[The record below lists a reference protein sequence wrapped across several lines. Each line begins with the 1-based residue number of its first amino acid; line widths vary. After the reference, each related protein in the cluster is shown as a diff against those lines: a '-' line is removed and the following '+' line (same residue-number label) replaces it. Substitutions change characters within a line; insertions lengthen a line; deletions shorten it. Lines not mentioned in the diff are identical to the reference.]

1 MTRTR
6 PNESLSLNQL
16 EHLMRARRAE
26 VARLIRERDKLRKRL
41 ELVHQKIVAL
51 SGGGPGGRIGIR
63 ARNAMSLQDQI
74 HQVLTQAGG
83 PLSVGDI
90 LDKVLAAGYRSHS
103 TNFRGIINQTL
114 VKDKRFTSAGRGMY
128 QLKK

>member
-6 PNESLSLNQL
+6 PDEPLNLSQL

-41 ELVHQKIVAL
+41 EIVHSKIVAL
-51 SGGGPGGRIGIR
+51 SGGLGGRIGIR

-74 HQVLTQAGG
+74 HQILTHAPG

-90 LDKVLAAGYRSHS
+90 LEKVLAAGYRSHS